1 MAAALYIEDLSKTYR
16 VGFQSRP
23 IRAVKNLFLQVPEGS
38 VCGLLGPNGAGK
50 TTTLKAVLGFIRPDH
65 GRIRIFDQDH
75 YQRGVRKRIGFLPEQ
90 PYFYPYFTAWKAL
103 DFFGALHGLNK
114 RKRRS
119 KAEELLKL
127 VGLEETKNLTLN
139 KFSKGML
146 QRLGIAQALINDPDL
161 LILDEPASGLDP
173 VGQIDIRNIILNLNK
188 KGKTIL
194 LSSHLLTETERVC
207 DYLTIIDRGRHL
219 LSGSR
224 KELIEET
231 DNSIIILEAPVSKK
245 LHEKLV
251 KLAQSVEEQDTYFS
265 ATIPRKALNEAISLV
280 KQHKAQILEVRPARK
295 SLEDLFLE
303 TVRGESIGR

>member
-1 MAAALYIEDLSKTYR
+1 MAVALYIEDLSKTYR

-23 IRAVKNLFLQVPEGS
+23 IRAVKSLFLQVPEGS

-65 GRIRIFDQDH
+65 GRIRLFGQDY
-75 YQRGVRKRIGFLPEQ
+75 YQKGVRKRVGFLPEQ
-90 PYFYPYFTAWKAL
+90 PYFYPYLTAWKAL
-103 DFFGALHGLNK
+103 DFFGALHGLKK
-114 RKRRS
+114 RERRN
-119 KAEELLKL
+119 KAEVLLEL
-127 VGLEETKNLTLN
+127 VGLEETKNLALS
-139 KFSKGML
+139 KLSKGML
-146 QRLGIAQALINDPDL
+146 QRLGIAQALLNDPDL

-173 VGQIDIRNIILNLNK
+173 AGQIDVRNIILDLNK

-231 DNSIIILEAPVSKK
+231 DNSIIVLEAPISKK
-245 LHEKLV
+245 LNEKLV
-251 KLAQSVEEQDTYFS
+251 KLAQSVEEKDTHFS
-265 ATIPRKALNEAISLV
+265 ATVSRKALNEAISLAR
-280 KQHKAQILEVRPARK
+280 QHKAQILEVRPARK
-295 SLEDLFLE
+295 SLEDIFLE
-303 TVRGESIGR
+303 TVRGENVGR